1 MLELRSRAR
10 RAELGRI
17 ALAAAPPAQPRLQ
30 QRPARHVGRH
40 S

>member
-1 MLELRSRAR
+1 MLALRGRAR
-10 RAELGRI
+10 RAQLGRI

-30 QRPARHVGRH
+30 QRPARRVGLH